1 MLGGGNDKVN
11 SSETLGSVRGGQKSR
26 QYTLALA
33 GADLYKE
40 VEVIEAH
47 DSSQSSPKLLPRTN
61 GMKRLLGVVTPG
73 VKRTFLQLDAIA
85 VATGLYDQDGFKLKS
100 KGIKILKHCAA

>member
-11 SSETLGSVRGGQKSR
+11 SSETLGSVRGGQRSR
-26 QYTLALA
+26 QYTLTPA

-40 VEVIEAH
+40 VKVIEAH

-61 GMKRLLGVVTPG
+61 GMKRLLDVYTPG
-73 VKRTFLQLDAIA
+73 VN
-85 VATGLYDQDGFKLKS
+85 
-100 KGIKILKHCAA
+100 